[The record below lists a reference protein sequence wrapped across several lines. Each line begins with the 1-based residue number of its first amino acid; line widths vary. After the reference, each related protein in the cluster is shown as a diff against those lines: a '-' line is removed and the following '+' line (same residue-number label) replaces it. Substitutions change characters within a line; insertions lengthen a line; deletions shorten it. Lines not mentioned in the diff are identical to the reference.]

1 MKEVVHVYSF
11 ICVFNAPN
19 IQDETAYI
27 NFTKNTINAKLP
39 EPGNERDLI
48 RIIFLRE
55 HVGNITKIKAFF
67 LYESFFTD
75 KIIIAKPCET
85 GKDIDEKN

>member
-67 LYESFFTD
+67 WTKVFLLI
-75 KIIIAKPCET
+75 K
-85 GKDIDEKN
+85 